1 MKNIYYPAIFHPEE
15 VGYSVSVPDV
25 EGCYTQGDTMEEAVE
40 MAQAAIG
47 LMLEDMSSI
56 PTPSNASH
64 IQTEGEDF
72 VVVIPFNR
80 DEYQHKHNNKAV
92 KKTLSLPKWLNEE
105 AEAAH
110 INFSGVLQEALK
122 ARLNIQ

>member
-1 MKNIYYPAIFHPEE
+1 MKNIYYPAIFHPEDI
-15 VGYSVSVPDV
+15 GYSVSIPDID
-25 EGCYTQGDTMEEAVE
+25 GCITQGDTLDEAVE

-47 LMLEDMSSI
+47 LMLEDVQDI
-56 PTPSNASH
+56 PTPSSAAH

-72 VVVIPFNR
+72 VVVIPFDR
-80 DEYQHKHNNKAV
+80 EDYQRKHNNRAV
-92 KKTLSLPKWLNEE
+92 KKTLSLPQWLNEE

-110 INFSGVLQEALK
+110 INFSGLLQEALK